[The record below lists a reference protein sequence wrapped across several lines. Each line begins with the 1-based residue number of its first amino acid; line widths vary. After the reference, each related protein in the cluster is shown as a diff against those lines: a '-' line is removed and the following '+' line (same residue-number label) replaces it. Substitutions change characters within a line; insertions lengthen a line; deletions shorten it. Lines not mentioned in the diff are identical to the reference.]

1 MLRTGDRAG
10 AIGLFE
16 RGLAAAE
23 EAGVEA
29 YLLRCAAPLAAATG
43 SRAILTDADRL
54 LDQASMPAGGA
65 WLPGDDA
72 YLSLARAWL
81 DPLLGA
87 AEREP
92 WTATLAAALVV
103 EAHVL
108 LGLSEPAQARANLR
122 RAARLAREHGLP
134 HVLADARN
142 AQRGL
147 G

>member
-1 MLRTGDRAG
+1 MNETRSSLSLQEPAAGPSASRA
-10 AIGLFE
+10 
-16 RGLAAAE
+16 
-23 EAGVEA
+23 
-29 YLLRCAAPLAAATG
+29 TKSG

-81 DPLLGA
+81 DQGHPDRARQILAPLLGA

-108 LGLSEPAQARANLR
+108 LGLSEPALARANLW

-147 G
+147 R